1 MTKFK
6 LNKNWSIQ
14 RETDDELILSAG
26 QDAVYTI
33 DIEPGKSF
41 FETVGYRSFERQG
54 LSLKDLI
61 VFEQLLSADIIQ
73 PILTKTPLKTPEVC
87 EISDDKSFKL
97 LASNSK
103 KNYDLAVLIRTRMSM
118 QDFYR
123 HIDYAQI
130 DKPHLFVD
138 LTFHHI
144 ISIGPLVFPGAT
156 ACLGCLQGRIT
167 IRWGDPAP
175 PAQTK
180 ASTEL
185 KKIAGA
191 VLELEI
197 KKVFEEEDF
206 FLVNRVA
213 VLDTTNRTWEN
224 NKLLRVPVCPYCEKH
239 SKDQPEFLNTKIDS

>member
-130 DKPHLFVD
+130 YKPHLFVD

-156 ACLGCLQGRIT
+156 ACLGLPSRQDYNQVG
-167 IRWGDPAP
+167 
-175 PAQTK
+175 
-180 ASTEL
+180 
-185 KKIAGA
+185 
-191 VLELEI
+191 
-197 KKVFEEEDF
+197 
-206 FLVNRVA
+206 
-213 VLDTTNRTWEN
+213 
-224 NKLLRVPVCPYCEKH
+224 
-239 SKDQPEFLNTKIDS
+239 